1 MSTLKEKVLQNIK
14 GNIEDQC
21 PDDSYFYSWSAS
33 DRCNKTSLVE
43 RQTRL
48 TSVIELFCT
57 EQLHTVSRYTNQKE
71 EDIEPSLWEGSTVK
85 INYPKKID
93 CSEDELKVEF
103 EKAWPLINRIWMKH
117 VNLCKEKHVNQLGV
131 WKEVISHHTTEFP
144 SFVKLIQIMIAT
156 SPNTSDVERG
166 YSQLQMITE
175 KRRNH
180 LNVDNIESLFILAT
194 LKLPLMR
201 PSEYINEIECL
212 EKKH

>member
-1 MSTLKEKVLQNIK
+1 ME
-14 GNIEDQC
+14 
-21 PDDSYFYSWSAS
+21 
-33 DRCNKTSLVE
+33 E

-71 EDIEPSLWEGSTVK
+71 EDIEPSLWEGFTVK

-103 EKAWPLINRIWMKH
+103 EKAWPFINRMWMKH

-131 WKEVISHHTTEFP
+131 WKEVISHHAIEFP

-156 SPNTSDVERG
+156 SPNTPDVERG
-166 YSQLQMITE
+166 Y
-175 KRRNH
+175 
-180 LNVDNIESLFILAT
+180 
-194 LKLPLMR
+194 
-201 PSEYINEIECL
+201 
-212 EKKH
+212 